1 MPIWIHT
8 LPVSHSALSLVAEVK
23 SIPGFVSFL
32 EDSEDETETESE
44 QSEERHCCCDLLRAN
59 TTNIKK
65 P

>member
-1 MPIWIHT
+1 
-8 LPVSHSALSLVAEVK
+8 VAEVK

-44 QSEERHCCCDLLRAN
+44 QSEERHCCYDLLRAN